1 MWWSQNMIES
11 KRLLLIPIDID
22 IIDSL
27 LESDDAFLSKY
38 GYINH
43 GGEYLNPSPDYLRNI
58 KNRLI
63 VLSNFFCL
71 FVLFSWQHQCPGTD
85 FSISAEQATPKVS
98 DLKPQFIP
106 LFQFCGWTG
115 LSWVVLT
122 QLQSVVGW
130 GWSLLKVQLLLQLL
144 SEWKLHRQFLISDL

>member
-1 MWWSQNMIES
+1 MWNLVPPPGIEPGPPALGA
-11 KRLLLIPIDID
+11 RN
-22 IIDSL
+22 
-27 LESDDAFLSKY
+27 LS
-38 GYINH
+38 H
-43 GGEYLNPSPDYLRNI
+43 WATREVPHFHVLCF
-58 KNRLI
+58 

-71 FVLFSWQHQCPGTD
+71 VVLFSWQHQCPGTD

-106 LFQFCGWTG
+106 LFQFCGWIG

-130 GWSLLKVQLLLQLL
+130 GWSLLKVQL
-144 SEWKLHRQFLISDL
+144 R